1 MVSGDDTSVGYEMT
15 TGLSCCI
22 LEEQMGKTNRSL
34 KLFMLE
40 HLHSLLASTM
50 SATTALE
57 DSATAT
63 DNWPQDDQTIDSVGN
78 EQTTNGAS
86 PAAIEERS
94 AGQETEQQQDH
105 TRSSSVG
112 AVETFRER
120 QVKVLRS
127 FLSVFAC
134 SFKAR
139 PRFGWATCNFEP
151 E

>member
-1 MVSGDDTSVGYEMT
+1 
-15 TGLSCCI
+15 
-22 LEEQMGKTNRSL
+22 
-34 KLFMLE
+34 
-40 HLHSLLASTM
+40 M

-63 DNWPQDDQTIDSVGN
+63 DNWPQDDQPMDSVGN
-78 EQTTNGAS
+78 EQTANAS
-86 PAAIEERS
+86 SSATVEERS

-105 TRSSSVG
+105 TRSSSAG

-134 SFKAR
+134 SFEAKLV
-139 PRFGWATCNFEP
+139 PRFGILMLGYMHLRG
-151 E
+151 